1 MNIKNT
7 IPTGRGWIYGLA
19 PALMLIASHLDKLEE
34 AELSG
39 EPIATTT
46 IIKIIVLAGGAFLSA
61 VLAKNDNK

>member
-1 MNIKNT
+1 
-7 IPTGRGWIYGLA
+7 
-19 PALMLIASHLDKLEE
+19 MLIASHLDKLEE